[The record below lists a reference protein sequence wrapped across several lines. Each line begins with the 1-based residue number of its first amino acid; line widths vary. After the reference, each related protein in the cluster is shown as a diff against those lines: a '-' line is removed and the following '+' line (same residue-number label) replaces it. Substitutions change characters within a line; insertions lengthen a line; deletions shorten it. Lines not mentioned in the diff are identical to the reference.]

1 MFSAGTDGQARRPVL
16 PVFWNFVFRAVQFRK
31 RRLAL
36 AFAALAVSATLA
48 TALFSVYSDIERK
61 MRVQFRGFGANMV
74 IAPADGA
81 QTVPLAA
88 VALAER
94 QGALAAPFIYTLGR
108 VESEP
113 VVVAGTDFRRAG
125 PLTNYWHVDGAR
137 AAAAGE
143 CLVGGNV
150 AAHFHLKLGQKLE
163 LEGAPCAI
171 RGIVSSGGPEDA
183 QAIVPFATAAQL
195 AGLPGGD
202 KAAASLI
209 QVRADG
215 ERLASIQAALA
226 KSLPSTDV
234 RLLHAVAQTEAN
246 VVLKLRA
253 TLFMLT
259 ALILAI
265 TTLCVSSNF
274 SALVLERSQEI
285 GILKAIGAAERKI
298 AALFLSESLILGL
311 ASAAAGYGLGLLV
324 AWGIG
329 RQIFPESAA
338 AGVGVD
344 YGVFLPVTGV
354 TLAIAAAAT
363 LAAAARIWRIRP
375 AVILRGE

>member
-1 MFSAGTDGQARRPVL
+1 MFWKFVL
-16 PVFWNFVFRAVQFRK
+16 RAVQFRK

-61 MRVQFRGFGANMV
+61 MRVQFRGFGANIV
-74 IAPADGA
+74 IAPSGGA

-88 VALAER
+88 VALAEK
-94 QGALAAPFIYTLGR
+94 QGAVAAPFIYTVGR

-125 PLTNYWHVDGAR
+125 PLTNYWRVDGAR
-137 AAAAGE
+137 APALGE
-143 CLVGGNV
+143 CLVGNNV
-150 AAHFHLKLGQKLE
+150 AAHFRLKLAQKLE
-163 LEGAPCAI
+163 LEGAPCVI
-171 RGIVSSGGPEDA
+171 RGIVSSGGAEDS
-183 QAIVPFATAAQL
+183 QVIVPFDIAAQL
-195 AGLPGGD
+195 AGLQD
-202 KAAASLI
+202 VASLV

-215 ERLASIQAALA
+215 ERLTAIQAALA
-226 KSLPSTDV
+226 SQLPEADV
-234 RLLHAVAQTEAN
+234 RLLHAVAETEAN
-246 VVLKLRA
+246 VVLKIRS
-253 TLFMLT
+253 TLFLLT
-259 ALILAI
+259 VLILAI

-274 SALVLERSQEI
+274 SALVLERSKEI
-285 GILKAIGAAERKI
+285 GILKAIGAAEKKI
-298 AALFLSESLILGL
+298 AALFLSESLILGI
-311 ASAAAGYGLGLLV
+311 ASSVAGYVAGLLV
-324 AWGIG
+324 AWWIG

-338 AGVGVD
+338 AGVGVN

-354 TLAIAAAAT
+354 TLAMAAAAT

>member
-1 MFSAGTDGQARRPVL
+1 MFWKFVL
-16 PVFWNFVFRAVQFRK
+16 RAVQFRK

-61 MRVQFRGFGANMV
+61 MRVQFRGFGANIV
-74 IAPADGA
+74 IAPSGGA

-88 VALAER
+88 VALAEK
-94 QGALAAPFIYTLGR
+94 QGAVAAPFIYTVGR

-125 PLTNYWHVDGAR
+125 PLTNYWRVDGAR
-137 AAAAGE
+137 APALGE
-143 CLVGGNV
+143 CLVGNNV
-150 AAHFHLKLGQKLE
+150 AAHFRLKLAQKLE
-163 LEGAPCAI
+163 LEGAPCVI
-171 RGIVSSGGPEDA
+171 RGIVSSGGAEDS
-183 QAIVPFATAAQL
+183 QVIVPFDIAAQL
-195 AGLPGGD
+195 AGLQD
-202 KAAASLI
+202 VASLV

-215 ERLASIQAALA
+215 ERLTAIQAALA
-226 KSLPSTDV
+226 SQLPEADV
-234 RLLHAVAQTEAN
+234 RLIHAVAETEAN
-246 VVLKLRA
+246 VVLKIRS
-253 TLFMLT
+253 TLFLLT
-259 ALILAI
+259 VLILAI

-274 SALVLERSQEI
+274 SALVLERSKEI
-285 GILKAIGAAERKI
+285 GILKAIGAAEKKI
-298 AALFLSESLILGL
+298 AALFLSESLILGI
-311 ASAAAGYGLGLLV
+311 ASSVAGYVAGLLV
-324 AWGIG
+324 AWWIG

-338 AGVGVD
+338 AGVGVN

-354 TLAIAAAAT
+354 TLAMAAVAT

>member
-1 MFSAGTDGQARRPVL
+1 M
-16 PVFWNFVFRAVQFRK
+16 FWNFVLRAVQFRK

-61 MRVQFRGFGANMV
+61 MRVQFRGFGANLV
-74 IAPADGA
+74 IAPAGGA

-88 VALAER
+88 VALAEH
-94 QGALAAPFIYTLGR
+94 QGAVAAPFVYTVGR
-108 VESEP
+108 VEGEP

-125 PLTNYWHVDGAR
+125 PLTNYWRVDGAR
-137 AAAAGE
+137 AAAPGE

-150 AAHFHLKLGQKLE
+150 AAHFRLRLGQTLP
-163 LEGAPCAI
+163 LEGAPCTI
-171 RGIVSSGGPEDA
+171 RGIVSSGAAEDA
-183 QAIVPFATAAQL
+183 QAIVPFEVAARL
-195 AGLPGGD
+195 AGLPDGD
-202 KAAASLI
+202 EGAASLVE
-209 QVRADG
+209 VRADG
-215 ERLASIQAALA
+215 ERLVSVQAALA
-226 KSLPSTDV
+226 QALPDADV
-234 RLLHAVAQTEAN
+234 RLLHAVAETEAN
-246 VVLKLRA
+246 VVLKMRS
-253 TLFMLT
+253 TLFLLT
-259 ALILAI
+259 VLILAI
-265 TTLCVSSNF
+265 TTLCVSNNF

-285 GILKAIGAAERKI
+285 GILKAIGAAEKKI

-311 ASAAAGYGLGLLV
+311 ASTAVGYAAGLLV
-324 AWGIG
+324 AWWIG

-338 AGVGVD
+338 AGVGVN

-354 TLAIAAAAT
+354 TLAMATAAT

>member
-1 MFSAGTDGQARRPVL
+1 MF
-16 PVFWNFVFRAVQFRK
+16 FNFVLRAVQFRK

-61 MRVQFRGFGANMV
+61 MRVQFRGFGANIV
-74 IAPADGA
+74 IAPSGGA
-81 QTVPLAA
+81 QTVPLTA
-88 VALAER
+88 VALAEK
-94 QGALAAPFIYTLGR
+94 QGAIAAPFIYTVGR
-108 VESEP
+108 VEGEP

-125 PLTNYWHVDGAR
+125 ALTNYWRVDGAR
-137 AAAAGE
+137 AAGAGE
-143 CLVGGNV
+143 CLVGRTV
-150 AAHFHLKLGQKLE
+150 AAHFRLKLGAALP

-171 RGIVSSGGPEDA
+171 RGVVSSGGAEDA
-183 QAIVPFATAAQL
+183 QVIVPFETAAQL
-195 AGLPGGD
+195 AGLQD
-202 KAAASLI
+202 AASLV

-215 ERLASIQAALA
+215 QRLTSIQAALA
-226 KSLPSTDV
+226 QQLPATDV
-234 RLLHAVAQTEAN
+234 RLLHAVAETEAN
-246 VVLKLRA
+246 VVLKIRS

-274 SALVLERSQEI
+274 SALVLERSKEI

-311 ASAAAGYGLGLLV
+311 LSAVAGYAAGLLV
-324 AWGIG
+324 AWWIG

-338 AGVGVD
+338 GGIGVNF
-344 YGVFLPVTGV
+344 GVFLPVTLV
-354 TLAIAAAAT
+354 TLTMATAAT